1 MRCLSNQAF
10 IASLVN
16 LHEESIR
23 IPFLMAYWNYIN
35 HALMATCGYLWPW
48 PRTVLQCGVIGQHFA
63 QPKELDSGDRGR
75 SGAFQTR
82 FDWSNLWRCE
92 KLQATVMARKPME
105 KPCKGRLS
113 SPLAFSSGRS
123 TSRAMSRPRMLWK
136 IASATWLEQ
145 NRWLAFFKQVARTSV
160 FSKCFK
166 QIISNHHITGLIRT
180 FRHFA
185 KALHPL
191 CIVSVQSGSRLY

>member
-92 KLQATVMARKPME
+92 RRTPSHSHGPKTHGEAVQRSVVFAPRLLVRTEHQSSYVPAAHALKNRLRHMARAKQMTRFFQAS
-105 KPCKGRLS
+105 CKD
-113 SPLAFSSGRS
+113 
-123 TSRAMSRPRMLWK
+123 K
-136 IASATWLEQ
+136 C
-145 NRWLAFFKQVARTSV
+145 FFKV
-160 FSKCFK
+160 F
-166 QIISNHHITGLIRT
+166 
-180 FRHFA
+180 
-185 KALHPL
+185 
-191 CIVSVQSGSRLY
+191 